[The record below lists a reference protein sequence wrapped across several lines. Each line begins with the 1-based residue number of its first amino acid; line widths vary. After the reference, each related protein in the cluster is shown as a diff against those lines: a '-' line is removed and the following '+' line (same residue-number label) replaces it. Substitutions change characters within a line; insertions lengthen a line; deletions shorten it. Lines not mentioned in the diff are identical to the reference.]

1 MVIGWLEW
9 KNMDGCRGDSLEVVT
24 WLNVCI
30 AMLKGC
36 LRRIFVGALN
46 INDSGF
52 PKWLMT
58 KALEIT
64 FTTFQKLNLEEL
76 CRVIQDML
84 TNQKVG

>member
-1 MVIGWLEW
+1 
-9 KNMDGCRGDSLEVVT
+9 
-24 WLNVCI
+24 
-30 AMLKGC
+30 
-36 LRRIFVGALN
+36 
-46 INDSGF
+46 
-52 PKWLMT
+52 LMT

>member
-1 MVIGWLEW
+1 MVVEAIPL
-9 KNMDGCRGDSLEVVT
+9 RVVT

-30 AMLKGC
+30 AMLKWC
-36 LRRIFVGALN
+36 LSRIFVRAIN

-84 TNQKVG
+84 PIKKWSKLGY